1 MLQFTQL
8 SKGLRRASSPAVC
21 FGASAFQ
28 LLATR
33 PLTGRPVVP
42 SLLNLVQLAPFTT
55 VENHRLPPTPGLS
68 SRSVTGCVALGNIS
82 YPQGASVSSSI
93 QCLAQSRTLGHAE
106 QIDAPP
112 PTKGLSSCLSFGP
125 LYSPSKSISSPYF
138 VNHGTV

>member
-28 LLATR
+28 LLPTR
-33 PLTGRPVVP
+33 PLRGRPVVP

-55 VENHRLPPTPGLS
+55 VENHCLPPTPGLS

-93 QCLAQSRTLGHAE
+93 QCLAQSRTLGQAE

-112 PTKGLSSCLSFGP
+112 PKGALLLSF
-125 LYSPSKSISSPYF
+125 LRSTLFSFQSVSSPYF